1 MKLKKLPTI
10 GQKFSKVIYCS
21 EDGEPIVVYHDVKID
36 NKFTAKR
43 NPKHES
49 YVSLASS
56 KFYGIPYM
64 RIYPMDLNCWRFI
77 K

>member
-1 MKLKKLPTI
+1 MKLKKLPAV

-21 EDGEPIVVYHDVKID
+21 DNGEPIVVYHDVKID
-36 NKFTAKR
+36 NKFTAKKS
-43 NPKHES
+43 PKYHS

-56 KFYGIPYM
+56 KFYGISYM
-64 RIYPMDLNCWRFI
+64 RVYPMELRCWRFI